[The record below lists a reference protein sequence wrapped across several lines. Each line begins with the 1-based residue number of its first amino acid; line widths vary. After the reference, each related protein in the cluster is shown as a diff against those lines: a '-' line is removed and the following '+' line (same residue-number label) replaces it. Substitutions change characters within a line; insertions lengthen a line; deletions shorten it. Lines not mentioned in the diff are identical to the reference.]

1 MEKHDIIIVGAGNAG
16 LKAAEILAENKKDVL
31 VLERRKKIDYKT
43 CAGGITTKAL
53 ELGIP
58 TKILQRK
65 FRSVKIHSP
74 NQILTIT
81 QKRPFIFTIDM
92 KDMNQ
97 HMAKCAKD
105 KGAIIRTNSNVTK
118 IKKNSVIV
126 NNKKEIKFNYLI
138 GADGST
144 STVRRSLGLNSKKLL
159 QAIQYVVPKK
169 FKDLELF
176 FDVDKFPAY
185 LWIFPYKD
193 TTSIGTGGDL
203 NYKDYNLR
211 KIKKNLDNWCKKRFD
226 IKKARFESSLINY
239 DYQGFQFKNKF
250 LIGDAGGMSS
260 GLTGEGMYFG
270 MIAGIDVAN
279 KIINKNYEC
288 KNIKHILKVKKIEE
302 KILKSLEIN
311 KALSKIEVELLLLLL
326 RSKWI
331 DKKFIENVD

>member
-16 LKAAEILAENKKDVL
+16 LKAAEILAEKTKDVL
-31 VLERRKKIDYKT
+31 VLEKRKKIGYKV
-43 CAGGITTKAL
+43 CAGGLTTKAL

-58 TKILQRK
+58 NKLLQRK

-74 NQILTIT
+74 NQTLTIK
-81 QKRPFIFTIDM
+81 QKNHFIFTIDM

-97 HMAKCAKD
+97 CMAKCAEE

-144 STVRRSLGLNSKKLL
+144 SIVRKSIGLKSKKLG
-159 QAIQYVVPKK
+159 QAFQYIVQKK
-169 FKDLELF
+169 FRDFEIF
-176 FDVDKFPAY
+176 FDIDKFPIF
-185 LWIFPYKD
+185 LWIFPYKN
-193 TTSIGTGGDL
+193 TTSIGTGYDL
-203 NYKDYNLR
+203 NYKGYNP
-211 KIKKNLDNWCKKRFD
+211 KKVKKNFDNWCKKRFD
-226 IKKARFESSLINY
+226 IKKARFESALINY

-250 LIGDAGGMSS
+250 LIGDAAGMSS

-279 KIINKNYEC
+279 KIINKDYKCE
-288 KNIKHILKVKKIEE
+288 NIKHILKVKNIEE

-311 KALSKIEVELLLLLL
+311 KLLSKIEIKLLFLLLK
-326 RSKWI
+326 SKWI
-331 DKKFIENVD
+331 DKKFIENID